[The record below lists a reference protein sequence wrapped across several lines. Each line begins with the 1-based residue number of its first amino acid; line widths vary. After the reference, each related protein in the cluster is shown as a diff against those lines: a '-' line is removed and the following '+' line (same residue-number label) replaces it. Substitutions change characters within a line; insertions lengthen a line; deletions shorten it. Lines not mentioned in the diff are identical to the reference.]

1 LITKGRL
8 KQIEEVKVLKKT
20 FLAVSVGAALGSAG
34 AFAAPAFD
42 YQQSLW
48 TNQAAEDVTAFAVP
62 DIQVTMGTEYTE
74 DDTVTFTFS
83 APVTGTYAP
92 NLVASTPVTAPD
104 TSSDNFASLRLG
116 LINSTAT
123 TATYRVTSLVAA
135 QAAGG
140 AGCAN
145 DAAGVTTPDGDDCAI
160 STTGAT
166 FTLTSSDS
174 TAAND
179 LRTANNGDGAGLTGT
194 YAALTQNGDALDGTA
209 TPVPFLDAQ
218 ADGSATAAAALNDT
232 TNLFSFVN
240 QYSIAPAATTTAA
253 PFNGVID
260 VDPAVAASRKKTFV
274 LDATATPQTNTDVDV
289 LVIDFAEANTT
300 GHHALTSNIT
310 TTVSGDFS
318 WIVDTDANTAGVQFG
333 AGVVTV
339 APAPTSTTVTASSI
353 TIVYDYAGADNTAD
367 LSATLVGGI
376 TLTLENDAATNFVA
390 PATANGQIP
399 DTPFTVST
407 VVEYQ
412 PIDAAYVDT
421 NTATAAA
428 NGDTYAVVGNEETTA
443 AIASVGGAWVY
454 NGSVVDIYAMPT
466 SFARNLP
473 FIWVTNGNAVAGE
486 VFGVATT
493 ESGVAVDLGELGTI
507 AANEIKSFS
516 TEIQNA
522 LTAAGITSGRVTLEL
537 TTSTPACGVNVS
549 AQYYNMDDSDRAPL
563 ETSQT
568 IGAVYST
575 QGAAS
580 ADANRCTL

>member
-1 LITKGRL
+1 M
-8 KQIEEVKVLKKT
+8 LKKT

-48 TNQAAEDVTAFAVP
+48 TNEAAEDVTAFAVP
-62 DIQVTMGTEYTE
+62 DIQVTLGTEYTE

-83 APVTGTYAP
+83 APVTGTFAP
-92 NLVASTPVTAPD
+92 TLAASVPAGAANV
-104 TSSDNFASLRLG
+104 DNFASLRFG
-116 LINSTAT
+116 LIDSTTT

-135 QAAGG
+135 QATDPGDGVGECGG
-140 AGCAN
+140 VDVVGAIA
-145 DAAGVTTPDGDDCAI
+145 GDDCPI
-160 STTGAT
+160 TTTGAT
-166 FTLTSSDS
+166 FTLTSSDN
-174 TAAND
+174 TAPND

-209 TPVPFLDAQ
+209 TPVPFFDDKG
-218 ADGSATAAAALNDT
+218 DGSVGAAAANDT

-253 PFNGVID
+253 PFDGVID

-274 LDATATPQTNTDVDV
+274 LDATAIPQTNTDVDV

-318 WIVDTDANTAGVQFG
+318 WIVDTDANTAGVQPG

-339 APAPTSTTVTASSI
+339 APAATSTTVTASSI

-367 LSATLVGGI
+367 LSATLIGGI

-399 DTPFTVST
+399 DTAFTVST

-412 PIDAAYVDT
+412 PIDATYVDT

-428 NGDTYAVVGNEETTA
+428 DGDTYAVVGNEETTA
-443 AIASVGGAWVY
+443 GIASVGGAWTY

-473 FIWVTNGNAVAGE
+473 FIWVTNGNAIAGE

-549 AQYYNMDDSDRAPL
+549 AQYYNMDDSDRAAL

-575 QGAAS
+575 QGVAS
-580 ADANRCTL
+580 NDANRCTL

>member
-1 LITKGRL
+1 M
-8 KQIEEVKVLKKT
+8 LKKT

-42 YQQSLW
+42 YQQSQW
-48 TNQAAEDVTAFAVP
+48 TNEAAEDVTAFAVP
-62 DIQVTMGTEYTE
+62 DITVTLGTEYTE
-74 DDTVTFTFS
+74 DDTVLFTFS

-92 NLVASTPVTAPD
+92 SIAASVPIGAANAE
-104 TSSDNFASLRLG
+104 NFASLRFG
-116 LINSTAT
+116 LIDSTAT

-135 QAAGG
+135 QASGG
-140 AGCAN
+140 GLCG
-145 DAAGVTTPDGDDCAI
+145 GVAQVPAIADGDDCPI
-160 STTGAT
+160 ITTGAT
-166 FTLTSSDS
+166 FVLTSSDS
-174 TAAND
+174 TAPND
-179 LRTANNGDGAGLTGT
+179 LRTANGGDGAGLTGT
-194 YAALTQNGDALDGTA
+194 YAALTQNGDPLDGTA
-209 TPVPFLDAQ
+209 TPVPLLDTQ
-218 ADGSATAAAALNDT
+218 GTAATTDDT

-240 QYSIAPAATTTAA
+240 QYSVAPAGATTAA
-253 PFNGVID
+253 PFDGLID
-260 VDPAVAASRKKTFV
+260 VDPVTAADRKRTFV
-274 LDATATPQTNTDVDV
+274 LDATAIPQTNEDVDV

-318 WIVDTDANTAGVQFG
+318 WIVDTVAGTAGVQPG

-353 TIVYDYAGADNTAD
+353 TIVYDYAGVDNGAD

-376 TLTLENDAATNFVA
+376 TLTLENDAVTNFVA
-390 PATANGQIP
+390 PATARGQLP
-399 DTPFTVST
+399 DTAFTVST

-412 PIDAAYVDT
+412 PIDATYVDT
-421 NTATAAA
+421 DTSTVAA
-428 NGDTYAVVGNEETTA
+428 NGDTYVVVGNEETTA
-443 AIASVGGAWVY
+443 GIASVGGAWAY
-454 NGSVVDIYAMPT
+454 NGSVVDIYALPA

-473 FIWVTNGNAVAGE
+473 FIWVTNGNNIAGE

-493 ESGVAVDLGELGTI
+493 EGGVAVDLGELGTI

-516 TEIQNA
+516 TEVQNA

-549 AQYYNMDDSDRAPL
+549 AQYYNMDDSDRAAL